1 MSFGAI
7 QGGRIADP
15 FKTPVK
21 NYQVAAG
28 TSSASVT
35 LTRAAWDERLLRLTA
50 NGADIRWNLNAAATA
65 TTYFLPQNQSI
76 DIKLDWSSDNQ
87 TVHALRNASTN
98 GTLEITCFKEY
109 T

>member
-1 MSFGAI
+1 MSWQAI
-7 QGGRIADP
+7 QGGKIADA

-21 NYQVAAG
+21 NYQVTAG
-28 TSSASVT
+28 ATDASVT
-35 LTRAAWDERLLRLTA
+35 LTRASWDERLLRLTA

-76 DIKLDWSSDNQ
+76 DIKLDFTSDDQ
-87 TVHALRNASTN
+87 TVHALRNASTS
-98 GTLEITCFKEY
+98 GILEITCFKED

>member
-1 MSFGAI
+1 MSWQAI
-7 QGGRIADP
+7 QGGKIADA

-28 TSSASVT
+28 ASTAAVT
-35 LTRAAWDERLLRLTA
+35 LTRANFNERLVRLTA

-76 DIKLDWSSDNQ
+76 DIKLDYTTDDQ
-87 TVHALRNASTN
+87 TINAIRNASTN